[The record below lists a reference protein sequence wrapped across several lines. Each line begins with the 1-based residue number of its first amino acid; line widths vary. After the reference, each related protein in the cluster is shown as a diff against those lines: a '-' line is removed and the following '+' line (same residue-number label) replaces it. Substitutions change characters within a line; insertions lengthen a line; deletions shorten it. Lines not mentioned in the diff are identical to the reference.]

1 MSNMIIHGK
10 AQNSQNTIENLKKS
24 IKETT
29 IQTQELILTIC
40 TNADLELV
48 RDTQSVKEF
57 KNKLYN
63 FKNILIQ
70 TEDYTFFNEF
80 YCQMMEKLEI
90 KRELIKKYGVLNY
103 FKDIRENLS
112 LIETRQEP
120 LNLFEIAIQK
130 LKKLFHINQEDTEKD
145 IDEDT

>member
-145 IDEDT
+145 EDT

>member
-80 YCQMMEKLEI
+80 YCQMMEKLEV